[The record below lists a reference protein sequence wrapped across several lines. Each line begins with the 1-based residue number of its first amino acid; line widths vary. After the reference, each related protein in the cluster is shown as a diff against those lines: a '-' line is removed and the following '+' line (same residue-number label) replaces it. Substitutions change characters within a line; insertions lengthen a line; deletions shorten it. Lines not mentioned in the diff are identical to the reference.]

1 MSLEI
6 ARGTLDL
13 AIQLIAQQAAL
24 ARQAV
29 EAQAQVAMEAMSSE
43 EAAAAL
49 LIETV
54 ENLGQLIDIRV

>member
-13 AIQLIAQQAAL
+13 AIQLIVQQAAL
-24 ARQAV
+24 ARQTV
-29 EAQAQVAMEAMSSE
+29 EAQVQVAKEAMSSG